1 MTRLN
6 IAVMGAGLIG
16 KRHADYVIAHADT
29 TLSAIVDPSEAGRLY
44 AEKLGVR
51 WYRSFADI
59 DADNRP
65 DGVIIAT
72 PNQLHVEN
80 ALDVIAQSI
89 PALVEKPIA
98 DCAARA
104 AEMVRA
110 ADSADVPILI
120 GHHRRYNPLIRKA
133 KTILDRGELGQV
145 LTVHGTFWVMKP
157 DDYYDIA
164 WRRQE
169 GAGPVLVNLIHDV
182 DLFRYLFGEVVTVH
196 AMTSNA
202 VRHHAVEETCVVVMR
217 FAGGIIATLNASD
230 SVVSPWSWEMTTGEN
245 PSFPRQDA
253 FCYQIGGTRG
263 SLSIPQLD
271 LWKNPGKPDWLE
283 PQERSRIAFEPA
295 DPLEIQLAHFCDVIR
310 GRDEPLVSGREGL
323 ATLAVIEAI
332 KNSAS
337 SGQVVHLD
345 DAHEAIPQQKV

>member
-1 MTRLN
+1 MTPLN

-16 KRHADYVIAHADT
+16 KRHAEHVIAHADT
-29 TLSAIVDPSEAGRLY
+29 TLSAIIDPSEAGRLF
-44 AEKLGVR
+44 AETLGVR

-72 PNQLHVEN
+72 PNQLHVDN
-80 ALDVIAQSI
+80 ALEVIAQGI

-98 DCAARA
+98 DNAARA
-104 AEMVRA
+104 AETVRA
-110 ADSADVPILI
+110 AASGDVPILI
-120 GHHRRYNPLIRKA
+120 GHHRRYNPLIREAKA
-133 KTILDRGELGQV
+133 ILDRGELGQV

-157 DDYYDIA
+157 DDYFDIA
-164 WRRQE
+164 WRRQA

-182 DLFRYLFGEVVTVH
+182 DLFRHLFGEIVTVH

-202 VRHHAVEETCVVVMR
+202 VRHHAVEETCVIVMR
-217 FAGGIIATLNASD
+217 FGSGILATLTVSD

-253 FCYQIGGTRG
+253 FCYQIGGARG

-271 LWKNPGKPDWLE
+271 LLKNPGKPDWLQ
-283 PQERSRIAFEPA
+283 PQEHSRIAFEPA

-310 GRDEPLVSGREGL
+310 ACAEPLVSGREGL
-323 ATLAVIEAI
+323 ATLEVIEAI
-332 KNSAS
+332 KNSAF
-337 SGQVVHLD
+337 SGQVVYLD
-345 DAHEAIPQQKV
+345 DAYKAIPQQKV